1 MNYSCCIDSPVGP
14 LTVISDETAVTRIR
28 FGRFSDGSDDPEA
41 FRSTDAA
48 LPKVLRLAV
57 RELAA
62 YFSGELQH
70 FTVPV
75 APAGTPFQQRVW
87 AALQRIPYGATC
99 SYRAIAE
106 AVGNPKGCRAVG
118 MANHRNPIPIIIPC
132 HRVVGTN
139 GALTG
144 YASGLKIKSQLLE
157 LESAGCGDS
166 LFALA

>member
-14 LTVISDETAVTRIR
+14 LTFISDETAVTRIR
-28 FGRFSDGSDDPEA
+28 FGRFSDGSEA
-41 FRSTDAA
+41 FRPTDAA
-48 LPKVLRLAV
+48 LPEVVRQAV

-106 AVGNPKGCRAVG
+106 AVGNPKACRAVG
-118 MANHRNPIPIIIPC
+118 MANHRNPIPILIPC
-132 HRVVGTN
+132 HRVVGAN

-144 YASGLKIKSQLLE
+144 YASGLKIKSQLLQ
-157 LESAGCGDS
+157 LESAGRGDS